1 MPKRKSD
8 WITYYKKDGCLTAC
22 LSKLLDI
29 NYDEVPFY
37 GKESASKDWLAKL
50 RIWANKKGFKMNIL
64 FDDEINPIDLPDK
77 MIGVGRS
84 PSGRDNDHAVIID
97 NNLKVVWD
105 PTYNKR
111 RSIKKIGYVL
121 TFEDRNGISNKVLQ
135 KSN

>member
-1 MPKRKSD
+1 MPKRRTD

-37 GKESASKDWLAKL
+37 GKESASKNWLAKL
-50 RIWANKKGFKMNIL
+50 KIWANKKGFKMSIL

-84 PSGRDNDHAVIID
+84 PSGRKNDHAVIVD
-97 NNLKVVWD
+97 GNMKVIWD
-105 PTYNKR
+105 PTYNRR
-111 RSIKKIGYVL
+111 RSVKQIGYVL
-121 TFEDRNGISNKVLQ
+121 IFEECNGTSNKML
-135 KSN
+135 